1 MSKTLH
7 FSMGNIHLKALL
19 YKKMGVPSYVER
31 ETTVVKS
38 WMTLNLQ
45 TVALSDWLH
54 YMSSSF
60 LLVVNKAGDFICD
73 FGP

>member
-1 MSKTLH
+1 MSKTSH
-7 FSMGNIHLKALL
+7 FSMGNIHLKTSL

-45 TVALSDWLH
+45 TVALSDWLLF
-54 YMSSSF
+54 MSYSF
-60 LLVVNKAGDFICD
+60 LLVVNEAGDFICD
-73 FGP
+73 FCP

>member
-1 MSKTLH
+1 M
-7 FSMGNIHLKALL
+7 
-19 YKKMGVPSYVER
+19 
-31 ETTVVKS
+31 VKS

-45 TVALSDWLH
+45 TVALSDWLL

-60 LLVVNKAGDFICD
+60 LLVVNEAGDFICD